1 MIRYGIANELINK
14 SVIKPIPKNMQ
25 KSLSVSSNYR
35 AISKNSIISKIIDNI
50 ILLQIKDKL
59 ITSSYQF
66 AYKEGYSTSLCSFLV
81 AETIQYYKANGSDV
95 LRVVY
100 MNISL
105 TIYSGNHKSLN
116 KISTSLLII
125 LRF

>member
-1 MIRYGIANELINK
+1 
-14 SVIKPIPKNMQ
+14 MQ

-81 AETIQYYKANGSDV
+81 AETIQYYRANRSDV
-95 LRVVY
+95 Y
-100 MNISL
+100 MLSL
-105 TIYSGNHKSLN
+105 D
-116 KISTSLLII
+116 TSKA
-125 LRF
+125 FDNVWHEDPQTT